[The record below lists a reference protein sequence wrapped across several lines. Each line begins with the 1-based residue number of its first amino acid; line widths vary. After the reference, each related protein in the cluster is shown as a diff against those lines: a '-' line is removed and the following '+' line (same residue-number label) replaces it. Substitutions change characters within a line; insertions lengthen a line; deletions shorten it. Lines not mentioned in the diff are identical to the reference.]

1 MVCPNGQIGL
11 QFSGGEGGMR
21 RLSNNKELNKNKKEA
36 IFIIPFYLTRRLL
49 WQDLLSIHPSIH
61 LFLGFPFTCFEL
73 FVLFCFF
80 SRFLTHIKSYIREF
94 NAKTKDRILLFTIT
108 IDPSF
113 SLLLTELFSISIHL
127 MMPLLLM
134 IQ

>member
-1 MVCPNGQIGL
+1 
-11 QFSGGEGGMR
+11 
-21 RLSNNKELNKNKKEA
+21 
-36 IFIIPFYLTRRLL
+36 
-49 WQDLLSIHPSIH
+49 
-61 LFLGFPFTCFEL
+61 L